1 LVKHEIMHSFFIP
14 IAFPDKEDP
23 QENLTIL
30 AADSGGTKTH
40 MALFEIKNGQFSIVR
55 ENIYKSQ
62 DWASF
67 TDMVLDFGVTSP
79 KPDRLSFAVAGPV
92 QEGKVQMTNLNWVID
107 TQELREKTGV
117 KEVFL
122 LNDLKA
128 IAYGLAAL
136 QPADLIEVYM
146 PENRQHGNA
155 AIIAPGTGLGEA
167 GLFWDGE
174 ELHPFDTEGGH
185 TDFASRSE
193 LDDELFYVLQK
204 KYGHVSWERV
214 VSGMGIVTIYDFL
227 RDVKKMEEPGWL
239 KDKISEGDKGGAI
252 GQAAKEGCPICV
264 ETIRLFMHYLAV
276 EASNLALKMKCTGG
290 LFIGGGIPPK
300 VWSEPLQAYFLEH
313 FFQVG
318 RLRPLLEAMPI
329 YLILN
334 QQSALLGAAYFG
346 AFGVAKKTEAEI
358 L

>member
-1 LVKHEIMHSFFIP
+1 MHSFLIP
-14 IAFPDKEDP
+14 IAFPDRGFAS
-23 QENLTIL
+23 ENLTIL

-40 MALFEIKNGQFSIVR
+40 MALFEVKNGIFSMIR
-55 ENIYKSQ
+55 ETIYKSK
-62 DWASF
+62 DWESF

-92 QEGKVQMTNLNWVID
+92 QDGKVQMTNLNWVID
-107 TQELREKTGV
+107 SQELKEKTGV
-117 KEVFL
+117 NDIFL
-122 LNDLKA
+122 INDLKA

-136 QPADLIEVYM
+136 QPDDLIEVYG
-146 PENRQHGNA
+146 PKKRQEGNA

-174 ELHPFDTEGGH
+174 ALHPFDTEGGH
-185 TDFASRSE
+185 TDFASRSK

-214 VSGMGIVTIYDFL
+214 VSGMGIVTIYEFL
-227 RDVKKMEEPGWL
+227 RDVKKREEPTWL
-239 KDKISEGDKGGAI
+239 KEKISHGDKASAI
-252 GQAAKEGCPICV
+252 GLSAGEGCPICV
-264 ETIRLFMHYLAV
+264 ETIRLFVHYLAV

-290 LFIGGGIPPK
+290 LFIGGGVPPK
-300 VWSEPLQAYFLEH
+300 VWNESLQKYFLEH

-329 YLILN
+329 YLITN
-334 QQSALLGAAYFG
+334 QQTALLGAAYFG
-346 AFGVAKKTEAEI
+346 AFGVAQKANVQVSQN
-358 L
+358 

>member
-1 LVKHEIMHSFFIP
+1 MHSFFIP
-14 IAFPDKEDP
+14 IAFPDKGDP
-23 QENLTIL
+23 QENLIIL

-40 MALFEIKNGQFSIVR
+40 MALFQVKNGALSIIR

-79 KPDRLSFAVAGPV
+79 KPDRISFAVAGPV
-92 QEGKVQMTNLNWVID
+92 QDGKVQMTNLNWVID
-107 TQELREKTGV
+107 SQELKEKTGV
-117 KEVFL
+117 DNVFL
-122 LNDLKA
+122 INDLKA

-136 QPADLIEVYM
+136 EPADLVEVYM
-146 PENRQHGNA
+146 PDNRQEGNA

-193 LDDELFYVLQK
+193 LDDELIYVLQK
-204 KYGHVSWERV
+204 KHGHVSWERV
-214 VSGMGIVTIYDFL
+214 VSGMGIVTIYEFL
-227 RDVKKMEEPGWL
+227 RDVKKQEEPEWL
-239 KDKISEGDKGGAI
+239 REKMKNGDKAGHI
-252 GQAAKEGCPICV
+252 GQAAKDGCPICV
-264 ETIRLFMHYLAV
+264 ETIRLFVHYLAV

-300 VWSEPLQAYFLEH
+300 VWNDSLQKYFLEH

-329 YLILN
+329 YLITN

-346 AFGVAKKTEAEI
+346 TFGVAQNTAPQVA
-358 L
+358 

>member
-1 LVKHEIMHSFFIP
+1 MHSFFIP
-14 IAFPDKEDP
+14 IFFPNTGKSPEKM
-23 QENLTIL
+23 TII

-40 MALFEIKNGQFSIVR
+40 MALFEVENGNFSILR
-55 ENIYKSQ
+55 ENIYKSK
-62 DWASF
+62 DWKSF
-67 TDMVLDFGVTSP
+67 SDMVLDFGVTFP
-79 KPDRLSFAVAGPV
+79 KPDRLSFALAGPV
-92 QEGKVQMTNLNWVID
+92 QSGRVQMTNLNWYID
-107 TQELREKTGV
+107 SQELREKTGV
-117 KEVFL
+117 ADVFL

-136 QPADLIEVYM
+136 RPADLIEVYK
-146 PENRQHGNA
+146 PANLLEGNA

-174 ELHPFDTEGGH
+174 ALHPFDTEGGH

-214 VSGMGIVTIYDFL
+214 VSGMGIVTIYEFL
-227 RDVKKMEEPGWL
+227 RDVKKMEEPAWL
-239 KDKISEGDKGGAI
+239 TEQINQGDMGGAI
-252 GQAAKEGCPICV
+252 GQAAKANCPICV
-264 ETIRLFMHYLAV
+264 ETIRLFVHYLAV

-300 VWSEPLQAYFLEH
+300 VWNESLQAYFLEH

-329 YLILN
+329 YLITN
-334 QQSALLGAAYFG
+334 QQTALLGAAYYG
-346 AFGVAKKTEAEI
+346 AYGK
-358 L
+358 